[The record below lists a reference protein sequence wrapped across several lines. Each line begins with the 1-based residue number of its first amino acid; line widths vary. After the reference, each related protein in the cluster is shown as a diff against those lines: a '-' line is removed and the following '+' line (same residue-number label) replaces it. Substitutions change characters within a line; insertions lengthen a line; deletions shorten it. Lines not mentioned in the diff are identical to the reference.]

1 MAGSWLTQILM
12 GWTMLVCMTQAQ
24 WEGTIRTDK
33 PAGSEETPALS
44 RVRRRG
50 FDTLRGPNVCG
61 SRFHSYC
68 CPGWRTL
75 PGGNQC
81 IVPICR
87 NSCGEGFCSRPNLC
101 ACANGQL
108 SPSCGAS
115 GAVCDQSCQNGGRC
129 IGPNRCA
136 CVYGFTGP
144 QCERDYRTGPC
155 FTQVNNQVCQGQ
167 LSGLVCT
174 KTMCCASVGRAWGHP
189 CEPCPAQPHP
199 CRRGFIPNIRTGA
212 CQDVDEC
219 RAIPGLC
226 QGGNCINSVGSFE
239 CRCPAGHHL
248 GEASHKCEDVD
259 ECSTIPGVCEGGEC
273 ANTVG
278 SYVCTCPRGFMA
290 SADGSH
296 CLDQRMGTCFSAL
309 LGGRCAG
316 ELPGQ
321 ASKRQCCCE
330 WGRCWAVGSAPEMCP
345 QRASDEFRRLC
356 VEGPPVLPA
365 YPGHFPGLPG
375 FGPNGLGPG
384 LTGPARHGPH
394 GTNGQGSLPSLPGL
408 GPGSSSIGT
417 ATLNQTIDICKHF
430 TNLCLN
436 GRCLPTSSSY
446 RCECNMGY
454 KQDVRGECIDVDE
467 CSSSPCVHGDCV
479 NTPGSYHC
487 KCQEGFQSTP
497 TKQSCVDIDE
507 CILNGGMCRHGR
519 CINTEGSFQCICNAG
534 FEITPDGKN
543 CVDHDE
549 CATTTMCL
557 NGVCLNEAGSFKC
570 LCKPGFLLDPSGR
583 YCVDIDECETPGIC
597 MNGWCINTEGSFRCE
612 CVGGLAIGADGRVC
626 VDTHMRSTCY
636 GAIKKGT
643 CARPFPGAV
652 TKSECCCTSP
662 DHGFGEPCQPCPAK
676 NSDEFQAL
684 CSSGLGITADG
695 RDINEC
701 ALNPDICPNGVCENL
716 RGSYRCICHLGYE
729 ADPPG
734 KECVDVDECA
744 LNRLLC
750 DNGLCR
756 NTPGSYTCT
765 CPTGF
770 TFKTE
775 TDSCEDIDECLS
787 NPCVNGLC
795 RNHAGSF
802 ACECSPGSRLD
813 PAGNVCVDSM
823 KGTCWL
829 QIQDGRCEANIN
841 GATLRSEC
849 CATLGAAWGSPCQ
862 LCETDP
868 ACSRGFARMK
878 GLTCEDVNECEVFP
892 GVCPNGRCLN
902 TAGSF
907 RCECPEGLT
916 LDSTGRVCVD
926 VRVEQC
932 FLKWD
937 EDECLAPL
945 SGKYR
950 MDMCCCSVG
959 AAWGADCEACPE
971 PGSPEFAII
980 CPRGPGFA
988 SRDFLS
994 GRPFYKDVNE
1004 CKAFPGLCTHGSC
1017 RNTVGSFRCVCGNG
1031 FALDAQERNCTDIDE
1046 CRISPDLCGHGTCV
1060 NTLGSFECECFQGYE
1075 SGFMMMKNCMD
1086 IDECAQDPLLCRGGT
1101 CVNSDGSYQCLC
1113 PPGHELS
1120 VDGNACEDV
1129 NECSLRDNLCRHG
1142 RCVNIIG
1149 TYQCA
1154 CDTGFQSTPDRQG
1167 CIDTDECSVGNGGCE
1182 THCTNTEG
1190 SYQCSCGEGYALMP
1204 DGRACADID
1213 ECEENPDICDGGQCT
1228 NVPGQHRCLCYDG
1241 FMATLD
1247 MKTCIDVNECDLN
1260 PNICLHGD
1268 CENSKGSFICHC
1280 QLGYFVKKGTTGC
1293 TDIDECAVGAH
1304 NCDARASCVNVPGT
1318 FRCMCQSGWVGD
1330 GFKCHDLDECAT
1342 EDHGCHINADCI
1354 NSPGSHRCVCQE
1366 GFSGDG
1372 FSCVDRDECAD
1383 NVNLCENGQCLNAP
1397 GGYRCECEMGF
1408 SPTEDSRACQDIDE
1422 CTFQNICVFGSCH
1435 NLPGMFRCVCDD
1447 GYELD
1452 RSGGNCT
1459 DINECADPVN
1469 CINGLCV
1476 NTPGSYL
1483 CNCPQDFE
1491 LNPSGVGCVDTRVG
1505 NCFLDTQDRGD
1516 GGISC
1521 SAEIG
1526 VGVTR
1531 ASCCCSLG
1539 RAWGNPCELC
1549 PPGNTTEYKTLCPG
1563 GEGFRPNPITVILED
1578 IDECQELP
1586 GLCQGGDCVNTFGNF
1601 QCECPLNYYLN
1612 EDTRICEDI
1621 DECSTHVGIC
1631 GPGTCYNTLGNYT
1644 CVCPPEYMQVNG
1656 GNNCMDVR
1664 KSVCYRHHNDTCE
1677 NELAF
1682 NMTRKMCCCSY
1693 NIGKA
1698 WNRPCEPCPAP
1709 ASSEYQVL
1717 CGNQAPGFIIDIH
1730 TGKPIDIDECS
1741 EIPAICTNGVCINQ
1755 IGSFRCEC
1763 PVGFSYNSVLLVC
1776 EDMDECSSGESPCQR
1791 HADCINIPGSYRC
1804 ECARGYKLS
1813 PSGACVG
1820 RNECQEIANVCS
1832 HGDCVDTEG
1841 SYACICHQG
1850 FKATAD
1856 QTMCMD
1862 IDECDR
1868 QPCGNGTC
1876 KNTVGSYNCL
1886 CFPGFELTHNSDCMD
1901 IDECT
1906 SLTGQVCRNGQCIN
1920 SIGSFQCLCH
1930 EGYERTADGKNCVDI
1945 NECVSFPGTCS
1956 PGTCQNL
1963 DGAFRCICPPG
1974 YQVQDDSCIDI
1985 NECEEEPN
1993 LCLFGTCTNSP
2004 GSFQCLCPPGF
2015 VLSDNGRRCFDTRQ
2029 SFCFTRFENGRCSV
2043 PKAFNTTKAR
2053 CCCSKMPGEG
2063 WGDPCELCPQEGSG
2077 AFQELCPFGHGAVPG
2092 PDDSREDVN
2101 ECSENP
2107 GICVNGV
2114 CINTDGSFRCE
2125 CPFGYSLD
2133 YTGVNCV
2140 DMDECSVGN
2149 PCGNGVCANVVG
2161 GFECTCD
2168 EGFEP
2173 GPMMTCEDINECS
2186 LNPLLCAFRCINTK
2200 GSYECT
2206 CPSGYMLREDRVMCK
2221 DLDECAEGLHD
2232 CPARGM
2238 LCKNLIGTF
2247 TCICPPGLQPRAH
2260 GEGCTDENECRTQP
2274 GLCSNGRCVNTVGS
2288 YHCDCNEGFQA
2299 SPTGTECLDT
2309 RQGSCFTEVL
2319 QTTCQLSST
2328 NHNPVTKA
2336 ECCCDGGRGWGSLCE
2351 LCPLPGTAHYRKMCP
2366 HGPGYTTDGR
2376 DIDECKVLT
2385 NLCQNG
2391 QCINT
2396 IGSFRCHCE
2405 TGYTPNIAGTA
2416 CVDVDECEQSPKPCN
2431 FLCKNTKGS
2440 FKCSC
2445 PRGYLL
2451 QGNGKTCKDLDECAT
2466 KQHNCQFLC
2475 VNTVGSFSCKCPP
2488 GFTQHHHSCL
2498 DSDECMTQPGLC
2510 GAQGQC
2516 ENTPGSYNCQC
2527 QRGFSLDSTGLSCED
2542 IDECDGSHHCQH
2554 GCRNMVGS
2562 YRCGCPNGFT
2572 PHSQWDQC
2580 VDDNECSSPTACGSA
2595 SCYNTLGSFKCVCP
2609 SGYDF
2614 DQAFGGCRDVDE
2626 CSAGGSPCSY
2636 GCSNTNGGYLCGCP
2650 GGYFRAGQGHCI
2662 SGLGFDKNSYLPTL
2676 AEEEDQENLLS
2687 PDTCYECKINGYSQR
2702 SRQRRHTNG
2711 TQRHQMSLASVDTE
2725 APLAM
2730 ALNLSNLGPR
2740 EHILELLPALEA
2752 LENRVLYII
2761 AHGNEGGFFRMQH
2774 KEGLSYLRL
2783 GRKKPGPGAY
2793 QLEVMSVPR
2802 PPGDEPGEQAG
2813 EGGQALR
2820 LKLQLLLY

>member
-1 MAGSWLTQILM
+1 MTSTWMTQILL
-12 GWTMLVCMTQAQ
+12 GWTTLVCLVQAQ
-24 WEGTIRTDK
+24 WEGAIRTDR
-33 PAGSEETPALS
+33 PTGSEETPALS

-115 GAVCDQSCQNGGRC
+115 GGEGESCLCKKVTLSLCFSPAVCDQSCQNGGRC

-155 FTQVNNQVCQGQ
+155 FSQVNNQVCQGQ

-226 QGGNCINSVGSFE
+226 QGGNCINTVGSFE
-239 CRCPAGHHL
+239 CRCPAGHRL

-259 ECSTIPGVCEGGEC
+259 ECSSIPGACEGGEC

-296 CLDQRMGTCFSAL
+296 CLDQRVGTCFSAL

-330 WGRCWAVGSAPEMCP
+330 WGRCWAMGSTPEMCP
-345 QRASDEFRRLC
+345 QRGS
-356 VEGPPVLPA
+356 VLPA

-394 GTNGQGSLPSLPGL
+394 GTNGQGALPSLPGL
-408 GPGSSSIGT
+408 GPGSSSIGKDRLSSPNPIT
-417 ATLNQTIDICKHF
+417 NTVATLNQTIDICKHF

-570 LCKPGFLLDPSGR
+570 LCKPGFLLAPSGR

-676 NSDEFQAL
+676 NSGQTLPF
-684 CSSGLGITADG
+684 SGFLFFATP
-695 RDINEC
+695 DINEC

-892 GVCPNGRCLN
+892 SVCPNGRCLN

-1017 RNTVGSFRCVCGNG
+1017 RNTVGSFRCMCGNG

-1101 CVNSDGSYQCLC
+1101 CINSDGSYQCLC

-1120 VDGNACEDV
+1120 ADGNACGDV

-1142 RCVNIIG
+1142 RCVNVIG

-1293 TDIDECAVGAH
+1293 TDIDECALGAH

-1342 EDHGCHINADCI
+1342 EDHGCHINADCV
-1354 NSPGSHRCVCQE
+1354 NSPGSHRCVCRE

-1408 SPTEDSRACQDIDE
+1408 NPTEDSRACQDIDE

-1709 ASSEYQVL
+1709 ATEYQIL

-1730 TGKPIDIDECS
+1730 TGKPI
-1741 EIPAICTNGVCINQ
+1741 GK
-1755 IGSFRCEC
+1755 
-1763 PVGFSYNSVLLVC
+1763 FSLLGLCLCGISKDTPFSSLHSV
-1776 EDMDECSSGESPCQR
+1776 DMDECSSGESPCQR

-1985 NECEEEPN
+1985 NECDEEPN

-2140 DMDECSVGN
+2140 VVICIYAHSSPRPTLAKVWH
-2149 PCGNGVCANVVG
+2149 PCLGSW
-2161 GFECTCD
+2161 
-2168 EGFEP
+2168 EGAIPYPSPQCLRTF
-2173 GPMMTCEDINECS
+2173 
-2186 LNPLLCAFRCINTK
+2186 FCIPH
-2200 GSYECT
+2200 
-2206 CPSGYMLREDRVMCK
+2206 PSTQHLGD
-2221 DLDECAEGLHD
+2221 AGLMSFS
-2232 CPARGM
+2232 PS
-2238 LCKNLIGTF
+2238 
-2247 TCICPPGLQPRAH
+2247 
-2260 GEGCTDENECRTQP
+2260 DENECRTQP

-2319 QTTCQLSST
+2319 QTTCQLSSS

-2351 LCPLPGTAHYRKMCP
+2351 ICPLPGTAQHKKMCP
-2366 HGPGYTTDGR
+2366 HGSGYTTDGR
-2376 DIDECKVLT
+2376 DIDECKVLS

-2405 TGYTPNIAGTA
+2405 TGYTPDITGTA

-2431 FLCKNTKGS
+2431 FLCKNTEGS

-2475 VNTVGSFSCKCPP
+2475 VNTVGGFTCKCPP

-2498 DSDECMTQPGLC
+2498 GESPTTWCNGQNTEFGVR
-2510 GAQGQC
+2510 GAEFELQC
-2516 ENTPGSYNCQC
+2516 ELPASCSDPDHSLSPHPQVSPGS
-2527 QRGFSLDSTGLSCED
+2527 LSTIGW
-2542 IDECDGSHHCQH
+2542 
-2554 GCRNMVGS
+2554 
-2562 YRCGCPNGFT
+2562 CPGINSPPRQGNTF
-2572 PHSQWDQC
+2572 HAAY
-2580 VDDNECSSPTACGSA
+2580 DNECSSPTACGSA

-2676 AEEEDQENLLS
+2676 SEEEDEENLLS

-2702 SRQRRHTNG
+2702 SRQRRHING
-2711 TQRHQMSLASVDTE
+2711 TQRHQPTFNSMSLASVDTE

-2740 EHILELLPALEA
+2740 EHILELLPAVEA

-2761 AHGNEGGFFRMQH
+2761 AHGNEAGFFRMQH

-2802 PPGDEPGEQAG
+2802 PAGDELGEPAG
-2813 EGGQALR
+2813 QGGHALR
-2820 LKLQLLLY
+2820 LKLQLQLY